1 MADVKLS
8 VAGREYLVTCRDG
21 EEAQLL
27 KLGQMVD
34 ESAREAG
41 AIAAGMSENRQLL
54 FAALLMADKMGEMG
68 TSSPV
73 SAPPAPSANLEEIA
87 VSLEKIAER
96 LETLANG
103 A

>member
-8 VAGREYLVTCRDG
+8 IAGREYLVACRDG

-27 KLGQMVD
+27 KLAEQVD
-34 ESAREAG
+34 ASAREAG
-41 AIAAGMSENRQLL
+41 GIAAGMSENRQLL
-54 FAALLMADKMGEMG
+54 FAALLMADKMGDMG
-68 TSSPV
+68 AAKPATETQ
-73 SAPPAPSANLEEIA
+73 APSAELDDIA
-87 VSLEKIAER
+87 ETLEKIAER